1 MKTRALLWLLCAL
14 AVLAPAPTSYC
25 ASGEATLG
33 EDQRNRPCPANF
45 GFAYYEKD
53 ATEVDICTTLDNS
66 GNHTLVATDG
76 VASPENP
83 EPIMHYVGLD
93 GEDTVTFVG
102 RTEECYYIVT
112 GTRASGNANVGG
124 RVTKWNSEFDSN
136 QETAHFVVTI
146 NVRERSD
153 DDVCV
158 EDIPSLVRVEL
169 HDEVYATPGYA
180 SFVLRQEPAPG
191 GTAAITFVDS
201 GGNAID
207 PDEPRTVYVD
217 SPNTDVYI
225 KGAELGTV
233 IIIADEATGE

>member
-14 AVLAPAPTSYC
+14 AMLAPAPKSYC
-25 ASGEATLG
+25 ATGEAKLG
-33 EDQRNRPCPANF
+33 EDQRNRACPPNF
-45 GFAYYEKD
+45 GFAYYTAD
-53 ATEVDICTTLDNS
+53 SSTTDICTTLDTS

-76 VASPENP
+76 VASPDNP
-83 EPIMHYVGLD
+83 EPIIHFVGLN
-93 GEDTVTFVG
+93 GQDTVTFEG
-102 RTEECYYIVT
+102 RTAECYYIVT
-112 GTRASGNANVGG
+112 GKRAAGSGGG
-124 RVTKWNSEFDSN
+124 SAAKWNSEFDSN

-169 HDEVYATPGYA
+169 HDEVYATGGSA
-180 SFVLRQEPAPG
+180 TFVLRQEPAPG
-191 GTAAITFVDS
+191 GTAAVTFVDAN
-201 GGNAID
+201 GNAID
-207 PDEPRTVYVD
+207 PSVPRTVSVD

>member
-1 MKTRALLWLLCAL
+1 MKARALLWLLGAL
-14 AVLAPAPTSYC
+14 SVLAPVPTSYC
-25 ASGEATLG
+25 ATGEAQLG
-33 EDQRNRPCPANF
+33 EDQRNRACPPNF
-45 GFAYYEKD
+45 GFAYYTTD
-53 ATEVDICTTLDNS
+53 ASTTDICTTLDNS

-83 EPIMHYVGLD
+83 EPIMHFVGRD
-93 GEDTVTFVG
+93 GQDTVTFEG
-102 RTEECYYIVT
+102 RTAECYYIVT
-112 GTRASGNANVGG
+112 GTRASGGG
-124 RVTKWNSEFDSN
+124 GGSAAKWNSEFDSN

-180 SFVLRQEPAPG
+180 SFVLRQQTADAG
-191 GTAAITFVDS
+191 GSAAITFVDS
-201 GGNAID
+201 NGNAID
-207 PDEPRTVYVD
+207 PDVPRTVYVD
-217 SPNTDVYI
+217 SPNTDVYA
-225 KGAELGTV
+225 KGADIGVV